1 MKAQQMQPIG
11 FLPGGQSKQVR
22 FGERNCLDW
31 RLGLFDELILN
42 PKAHSERD
50 VNKINCLNICQWTRV
65 LVCFFSKFFTMLEAK
80 YFSANELS
88 LDGVSEALLM
98 NDLIRL
104 LPYLL
109 KFV

>member
-1 MKAQQMQPIG
+1 
-11 FLPGGQSKQVR
+11 
-22 FGERNCLDW
+22 
-31 RLGLFDELILN
+31 
-42 PKAHSERD
+42 
-50 VNKINCLNICQWTRV
+50 
-65 LVCFFSKFFTMLEAK
+65 MLEAK